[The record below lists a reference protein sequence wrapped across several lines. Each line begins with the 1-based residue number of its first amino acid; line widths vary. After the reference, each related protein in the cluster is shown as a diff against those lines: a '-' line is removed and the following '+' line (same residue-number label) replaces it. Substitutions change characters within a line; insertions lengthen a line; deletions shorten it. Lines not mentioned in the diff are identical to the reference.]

1 MAEMIKFFS
10 ALHQWWAT
18 WGTLPVYSWVR
29 AARLYKAG
37 RFNTA
42 IKYYEKGLQANPNHP
57 ASNCARIDL
66 AYCLFRQQRYETAE
80 RQLRLVI
87 SQLPKAREAYY
98 RLARMHMWTG
108 NYLEA
113 AWTYRRALQHI
124 SADAEFVAG
133 FLTAVIE
140 NGGPGYLL
148 REAQRALLTLSEEDL
163 GQSKVVVAR
172 ALLAIYQREYHE
184 AERLL
189 VELVQQ
195 PAAPCDAFIYFSELL
210 LKQGKIANARR
221 YLRIAMG
228 ISPNNPRVLSAFAN
242 TYLQPGAF
250 YNPAYARQLATNAAQ
265 NTGWLSPWA
274 LHTLAEAYYHE
285 GDKMAALIMASKA
298 KDVGNQRLGIY
309 REEKVLDQLIASLS
323 EGTLA

>member
-1 MAEMIKFFS
+1 MIRFFS
-10 ALHQWWAT
+10 ALHQWWVT
-18 WGTLPVYSWVR
+18 WGTLPVFSWVR

-37 RFNTA
+37 HFA
-42 IKYYEKGLQANPNHP
+42 AASKLYEKGLSGYPNHP

-66 AYCLFRQQRYETAE
+66 AYCLFRQQQYEAAE

-113 AWTYRRALQHI
+113 AWTFRRALQHVP
-124 SADAEFVAG
+124 SDADFVAG
-133 FLTAVIE
+133 FLTSVIE
-140 NGGPGYLL
+140 NGGPGYLV
-148 REAQRALLTLSEEDL
+148 REAQRALLELSEEDL
-163 GQSKVVVAR
+163 AKGKVLIAR
-172 ALLAIYQREYHE
+172 ALLAMQNRDVKE

-189 VELVQQ
+189 RDLVQQ
-195 PAAPCDAFIYFSELL
+195 PAAPCDAFVYYAELL
-210 LKQGKIANARR
+210 VKQGKVANARR
-221 YLRIAMG
+221 YLRIAMA
-228 ISPNNPRVLSAFAN
+228 ISPNNPRVLSSFAN

-250 YNPAYARQLATNAAQ
+250 YNPEYARQLATTAAQ

-274 LHTLAEAYYHE
+274 LHTLAEAFYHE
-285 GDKMAALIMASKA
+285 GDKMSALIMASKA

-309 REEKVLDQLIASLS
+309 REEKILDQLIASLQ